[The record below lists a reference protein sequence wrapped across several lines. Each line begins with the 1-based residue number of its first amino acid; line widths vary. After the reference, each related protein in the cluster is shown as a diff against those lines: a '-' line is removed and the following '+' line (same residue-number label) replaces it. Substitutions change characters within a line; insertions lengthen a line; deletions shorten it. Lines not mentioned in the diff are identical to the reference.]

1 VINSTTS
8 DVAISFDNRG
18 EGWAAG
24 ICTPPNG
31 EMIRFL
37 ARVPYTG
44 AVWAAAFPSL
54 AGILG
59 DAPCAAR
66 HNAIV
71 GNSYCNLA
79 HGFIDR
85 DNATIAS
92 WGSTMW
98 GNVAACP

>member
-1 VINSTTS
+1 MINSTTS